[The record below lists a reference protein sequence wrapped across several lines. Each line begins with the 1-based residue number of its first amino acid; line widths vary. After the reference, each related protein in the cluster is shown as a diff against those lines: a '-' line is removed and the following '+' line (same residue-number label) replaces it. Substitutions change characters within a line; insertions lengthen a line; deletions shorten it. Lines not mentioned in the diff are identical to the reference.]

1 VRMMRDNRPLILLC
15 ASSLLF
21 LTGMF
26 SIQTVG
32 VYYARDVLG
41 NADLYIVMTLVQ
53 TVGMIAAAAVVP
65 KAVDAIGKK
74 RTYIIAGVVAAVAGV
89 SVAMAPGSVPAVGI
103 AAFGALGL
111 GLGAINTLIFALQ
124 PDTVEYGE
132 WKSGVRAEGGSYSL
146 LSFTRKAGQG
156 VGGAAAAYTIGLG
169 GYVSGAESQT
179 DAALTSIRVAA
190 GALPAAV
197 ILAAAAVMLAYP
209 LTERALRGI
218 VAELA
223 ERRARR
229 RGPTELGATT

>member
-1 VRMMRDNRPLILLC
+1 
-15 ASSLLF
+15 
-21 LTGMF
+21 
-26 SIQTVG
+26 
-32 VYYARDVLG
+32 VLG

-65 KAVDAIGKK
+65 KAVDTIGKK
-74 RTYIIAGVVAAVAGV
+74 RAYIVAGIVAAVAGV
-89 SVAMAPGSVPAVGI
+89 AVAGAPGSAPAIGI
-103 AAFGALGL
+103 AFFGLLGL

-156 VGGAAAAYTIGLG
+156 VGGAAAAFTIGLG
-169 GYVSGAESQT
+169 GYVSGAESQS

-190 GALPAAV
+190 GALPAVV

-209 LTERALRGI
+209 LTEKALRGM
-218 VAELA
+218 VGELA

-229 RGPTELGATT
+229 SMNGEAIDPGATT